1 MTIALANCAMR
12 KLVTGVVDRPAARV
26 TAKPLVPD
34 QEMAPD
40 LGMGLD
46 LGMGAGMGR
55 AVGKAVADRR
65 CPSVRKFW
73 TAQGYVSLRVHL

>member
-12 KLVTGVVDRPAARV
+12 KLVMGVVARPATRV
-26 TAKPLVPD
+26 TAKPLVSD
-34 QEMAPD
+34 LEMVPD
-40 LGMGLD
+40 LGMGSD

-65 CPSVRKFW
+65 VPTAQKFW
-73 TAQGYVSLRVHL
+73 TAQG